1 MPPQDL
7 EGTVL
12 GVIIG
17 FSIAVVITALIG
29 VLGFLFL
36 LLKLRKL
43 EKELCLRSNGDGG
56 PAVKRRKAKFGNEA
70 PITDSAICLS
80 EIDPDRPRRSSALD
94 ETIKPRFT
102 IKMRKEEANVFGYTP
117 LVSQMVAVAQDYY
130 MDATMSQD
138 VFPLSK
144 MSIVQ
149 RDGTLLTFSGV
160 LDTFGRPTSATL
172 EKGDSS
178 EEEVVLSEEKGLFV
192 HKRMDSRGGS
202 LELSGVSLEVPADAL
217 VDPTLISLGI
227 IWNENYQPNLSK
239 NEALLS
245 PVVVCKPHG
254 LRLKKSAKLTFPH
267 CAVDISSTW
276 NPRILKRE
284 SRSKDSND
292 WKNISL
298 DDYEE
303 RQVVTDKMTLLLKKF
318 MFFTCVGE
326 SRAGKV
332 ASKAVKFVAFSPGL
346 KRGRIFNCR
355 IYCINDYVEFQN
367 LKSFEREEMQSR
379 VSDSPVPLFIQNNDR
394 NICIELAHLSHGWD
408 CESGEVE
415 ELQLDS
421 VWHGL
426 TPHCSFMFKHGNGI
440 TPKEIICEFQSF
452 QKGRSDRRAKLKI
465 AEMQSLTN
473 TPLSVVE
480 SNAESEIT
488 RRLVLLL
495 DPKSNTEIC
504 SDWRGLAEKMGY
516 DQAEIN
522 WLNTQGS
529 PTEILIEKW
538 IEKNKSF
545 HELQTVM
552 EEIDRLDAAQEIRE
566 VLGSSKYGHYD
577 NCSACH

>member
-1 MPPQDL
+1 MIDHKL
-7 EGTVL
+7 DDA
-12 GVIIG
+12 IIG
-17 FSIAVVITALIG
+17 FSVAIVITALIG
-29 VLGFLFL
+29 VLGFFFL
-36 LLKLRKL
+36 LLKIRQL
-43 EKELCLRSNGDGG
+43 EKQLYLTSNGDEG
-56 PAVKRRKAKFGNEA
+56 PPVKRRQANFGNEA

-80 EIDPDRPRRSSALD
+80 EIDAERPRHSSALD

-102 IKMRKEEANVFGYTP
+102 IRMRKEEANVFGYTP

-130 MDATMSQD
+130 MDATMSED
-138 VFPLSK
+138 VFPLAK
-144 MSIVQ
+144 MSIIQ
-149 RDGTLLTFSGV
+149 RDGSLLTFSGV
-160 LDTFGRPTSATL
+160 LDTFGRPTSVTL
-172 EKGDSS
+172 EKGDNS
-178 EEEVVLSEEKGLFV
+178 EEVVLSEQKGLFV

-202 LELSGVSLEVPADAL
+202 LELSGVSLEVPPGAL
-217 VDPTLISLGI
+217 LDPTLVSLGI
-227 IWNENYQPNLSK
+227 VWNENYQPNLSK

-254 LRLKKSAKLTFPH
+254 LKLKKSAKLTFPH

-276 NPRILKRE
+276 NPRVLKRE
-284 SRSKDSND
+284 STTKDSNE

-303 RQVVTDKMTLLLKKF
+303 RQVATDKMTLLVKKF

-346 KRGRIFNCR
+346 QRGRIFKCR
-355 IYCINDYVEFQN
+355 VYCINDYIEFQN
-367 LKSFEREEMQSR
+367 LKSFEREEMQSQ
-379 VSDSPVPLFIQNNDR
+379 VSDSPVPLFVQNNER
-394 NICIELAHLSHGWD
+394 NICVELAHLSHGWD
-408 CESGEVE
+408 CESGEAE
-415 ELQLDS
+415 EIQLDS

-426 TPHCSFMFKHGNGI
+426 TPHCSFVFKHGNGI
-440 TPKEIICEFQSF
+440 APKEIICEFQSF
-452 QKGRSDRRAKLKI
+452 QRGRSDRRAKLKI

-473 TPLSVVE
+473 TPLSEVDG
-480 SNAESEIT
+480 SAETEIT

-495 DPKSNTEIC
+495 DPKIDTGIC

-529 PTEILIEKW
+529 PTTILIEKW

-552 EEIDRLDAAQEIRE
+552 EEIDRQDAVQEIRE
-566 VLGSSKYGHYD
+566 VLGSSKYGYYD
-577 NCSACH
+577 NSPAHQ